1 MGSSR
6 EFQAFVELRFPEWD
20 QLNDLIETSAVM
32 MHRKQVGEGFMNDVV
47 IPKIKAA
54 LKKMTADE
62 VKMLENLV
70 ERDDASRMVLLSVIK
85 SAMEGRK

>member
-47 IPKIKAA
+47 TPKIKAA
-54 LKKMTADE
+54 LKRLTADE
-62 VKMLENLV
+62 LKMLENLV
-70 ERDDASRMVLLSVIK
+70 ERDDASRLVLLSILK
-85 SAMEGRK
+85 EGA